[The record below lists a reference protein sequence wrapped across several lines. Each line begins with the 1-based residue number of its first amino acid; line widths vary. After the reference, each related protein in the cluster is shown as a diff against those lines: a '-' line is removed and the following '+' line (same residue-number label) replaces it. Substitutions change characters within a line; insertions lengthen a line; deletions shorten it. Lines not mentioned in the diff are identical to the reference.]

1 MNRLVILTALAS
13 LAVLGGVSGDL
24 EYTNQFSGGYGAL
37 LKFNLPSNVD
47 RVVGTF
53 TFDIKP
59 DDFQVRK
66 GLQKI

>member
-1 MNRLVILTALAS
+1 MNLLY
-13 LAVLGGVSGDL
+13 VLDGESGEL
-24 EYTNQFSGGYGAL
+24 ECTNQYSGGYGAL

-66 GLQKI
+66 GL